1 MESSCL
7 TVFEADPVTV
17 EVSLELLLFEVPDE
31 DLRGALSP
39 YGAIH
44 DVRLQKYADSD
55 IHAATRML
63 TMSLACHIPV
73 NLRALRYPCRVF
85 YRGQPRPCPICR
97 SDGHRASSAI
107 CVLSVD
113 AAFSL
118 GILPGTVNLPRL
130 NLTHPLFRMMFLL
143 LMMMI
148 ICSLKS
154 LCLKSLL
161 MVMREVWRLL
171 LPLLIPAVP
180 FSSSVFFVC
189 RQVLTRSLQRLLLS
203 HLLLLLFRR
212 MCLRMCPRM
221 TLLPESSVVLRVFQ
235 LPFFNGFCVSLTNFP
250 CHPGNLLNV

>member
-17 EVSLELLLFEVPDE
+17 EVSLELLPFEVPDE

-97 SDGHRASSAI
+97 SDGHRASSCHLLVKCRRCLQPGHFTRDCKSATPESDPSF
-107 CVLSVD
+107 VPDDVS
-113 AAFSL
+113 AADDDDHMQSEESMSEEFANGDEGGVEAASA
-118 GILPGTVNLPRL
+118 PTYPC
-130 NLTHPLFRMMFLL
+130 
-143 LMMMI
+143 
-148 ICSLKS
+148 CSLFFE
-154 LCLKSLL
+154 C
-161 MVMREVWRLL
+161 
-171 LPLLIPAVP
+171 
-180 FSSSVFFVC
+180 FFVC
-189 RQVLTRSLQRLLLS
+189 RQVLTRSLQRLLPS
-203 HLLLLLFRR
+203 HLLLLLFR
-212 MCLRMCPRM
+212 RMCPRM

>member
-17 EVSLELLLFEVPDE
+17 EVSLEPLPFEVPDE

-55 IHAATRML
+55 IHTATRIL

-148 ICSLKS
+148 ISSLKS
-154 LCLKSLL
+154 MSEEFANGDEGG
-161 MVMREVWRLL
+161 VEAASA
-171 LPLLIPAVP
+171 PTIPAVP
-180 FSSSVFFVC
+180 FSSSVFSVC